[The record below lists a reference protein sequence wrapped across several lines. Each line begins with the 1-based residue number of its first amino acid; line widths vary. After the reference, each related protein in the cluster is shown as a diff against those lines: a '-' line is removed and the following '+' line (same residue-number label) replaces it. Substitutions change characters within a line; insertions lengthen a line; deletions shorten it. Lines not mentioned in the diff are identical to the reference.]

1 MGGHTPDKVMLE
13 LGWAV
18 CMELM
23 AKAWWRG
30 GGGGR
35 WRGASRKQESAKSV
49 WVEREGQV
57 PKGASETQAGGV
69 GENRG
74 VTWFNFT

>member
-1 MGGHTPDKVMLE
+1 MGCVHGVNGQGLV
-13 LGWAV
+13 A
-18 CMELM
+18 
-23 AKAWWRG
+23 